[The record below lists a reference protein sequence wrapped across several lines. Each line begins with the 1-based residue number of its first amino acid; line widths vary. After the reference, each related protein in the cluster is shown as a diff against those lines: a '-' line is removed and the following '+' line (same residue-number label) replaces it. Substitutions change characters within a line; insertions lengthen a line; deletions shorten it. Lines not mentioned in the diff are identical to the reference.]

1 MGFDMEIEEYQEQL
15 LEPKHTYK
23 IKYTVSNGTYYANS
37 IWGLIWEVY
46 SHRFSH
52 LIKHGRWMD

>member
-1 MGFDMEIEEYQEQL
+1 MGFDMEMEEYE
-15 LEPKHTYK
+15 EEIISSNAYKITYK
-23 IKYTVSNGTYYANS
+23 VPNGTYYANS

-46 SHRFSH
+46 SHRLHH